1 MPLDPAMV
9 GRETEAGTETITA
22 DAVRQFADAIGDNN
36 PVYRDAAAAE
46 RAGFAGI
53 PALPTFVTRIRVSFA
68 ESGLDPTR
76 SQVLHGEQEYEYN
89 RPIVVGDTI
98 RMRHRIAS
106 IRQSARA
113 GNMAIMTIE
122 QLGDTPEGERVVTGR
137 STAIVR
143 DAAPGE
149 QATAA
154 SAAGAASAAAKKAP
168 EVPRGEPI
176 PVLEKSVTQPQ
187 IDAYADVSGDH
198 NPIHINADAARAV
211 GLDGTIAHGM
221 LSMAFLGQMLTDWL
235 TALPDPG
242 GWVARLRVRFQA
254 MVRPGDTITCHG
266 VLSEVSDMD
275 AGRRRLEVW
284 IDNQHGER
292 VITGDADVA
301 LPRA

>member
-9 GRETEAGTETITA
+9 GRETEAESETITA
-22 DAVRQFADAIGDNN
+22 EAVRQFADAIGDNN

-76 SQVLHGEQEYEYN
+76 SQVLHGEQEYEYT

-98 RMRHRIAS
+98 RVRHRVAS

-122 QLGDTPEGERVVTGR
+122 QLGETPEGERVVTGR

-143 DAAPGE
+143 DATPGE
-149 QATAA
+149 QPAAGAA
-154 SAAGAASAAAKKAP
+154 SAASAAAKKAP
-168 EVPRGEPI
+168 ETPQGEPI
-176 PVLEKSVTQPQ
+176 PALEKHVTQPQ

-221 LSMAFLGQMLTDWL
+221 LSMAFLGQMLSDWL

-266 VLSEVSDMD
+266 VLSEASDTES
-275 AGRRRLEVW
+275 GRRRLEVW
-284 IDNQHGER
+284 IDNQRGER
-292 VITGDADVA
+292 IITGDADVA

>member
-76 SQVLHGEQEYEYN
+76 SQVLHGEQEYEYT

-149 QATAA
+149 QP
-154 SAAGAASAAAKKAP
+154 AAGAASAAAKKAP
-168 EVPRGEPI
+168 EAPQGEPI
-176 PVLEKSVTQPQ
+176 PTLEKHVTQPQ
-187 IDAYADVSGDH
+187 IDAYADVSGDY

-266 VLSEVSDMD
+266 VLVGDASATE